1 MTSIFWQIRF
11 FLNLQSA
18 NRLWCRTSYFCWHSR
33 FLFIRQGMNQCENY
47 LCQVVKTS
55 PSYGKDVYGRLSGVT
70 VCIIEWNYREVDFE
84 VESQGNFA
92 RFLVEYK
99 LISSVDIV
107 KEHSEKS
114 NVSKDTSHSFFWIAS
129 VISSSIKESSRYP
142 NWKADWRPF
151 WVDSCHNKKLN
162 HDKRKIFQ
170 GVLMSTLKIICLWSF
185 IAK

>member
-1 MTSIFWQIRF
+1 
-11 FLNLQSA
+11 
-18 NRLWCRTSYFCWHSR
+18 
-33 FLFIRQGMNQCENY
+33 MNQCENY

-55 PSYGKDVYGRLSGVT
+55 PWYGKDVYGQLSGVT
-70 VCIIEWNYREVDFE
+70 VCIIEWNYRAVDFE

-99 LISSVDIV
+99 LVSSVDIV

-114 NVSKDTSHSFFWIAS
+114 NVPKDTSHSFFWIAS
-129 VISSSIKESSRYP
+129 VVSSSIKESCRYP

-151 WVDSCHNKKLN
+151 WIDSCHNKKLN

-170 GVLMSTLKIICLWSF
+170 RVLMSTLKIICLWSF
-185 IAK
+185 IGNTLGIQGYHEIAKIQCERFFYCMIAYHMPHILFYDARSW